1 MSPTL
6 HDGQMVFA
14 SRLSY
19 VFRNPKIGEI
29 VTAKINGKT
38 FFKRIIKK
46 DGERLF
52 LSGDNEKDS
61 FDSRKLGLISKK
73 EIIGKIII

>member
-6 HDGQMVFA
+6 HDGQIIFVN
-14 SRLSY
+14 RLSY
-19 VFRNPKIGEI
+19 IFKNPKIGEI
-29 VTAKINGKT
+29 VAAKINGKT
-38 FFKRIIKK
+38 FIKRITKI
-46 DGERLF
+46 DGEKLF

-61 FDSRKLGLISKK
+61 FDSRRFGLISKK